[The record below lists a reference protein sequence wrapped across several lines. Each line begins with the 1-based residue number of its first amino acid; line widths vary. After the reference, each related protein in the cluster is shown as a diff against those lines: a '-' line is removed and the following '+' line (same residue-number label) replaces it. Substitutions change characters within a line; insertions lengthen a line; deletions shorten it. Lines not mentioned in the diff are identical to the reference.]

1 MSFINKPDSSRD
13 LTIFMISFISLL
25 EIINVVVLDP
35 NIFLWTAPSVA
46 AAAAVNPTGIKT
58 RLANG

>member
-1 MSFINKPDSSRD
+1 
-13 LTIFMISFISLL
+13 MISFISLL